1 MFTNWIGRKET
12 MNSKG
17 HLYIS
22 LLKSAI
28 RIIGCVS
35 TLVTKDIVLLAVAF
49 GFAELLGVLE
59 ELADK
64 R

>member
-1 MFTNWIGRKET
+1 

-22 LLKSAI
+22 LIKSTI